1 MPIDDIPELGFA
13 SLAVRA
19 GQRRTFEGEHAEP
32 IFATSSFVF
41 ANAAEA
47 AARFSGTVAG
57 NIYSRFTNPTV
68 RVFQERLA
76 ALEGGET
83 CIATSSGMAAILAT
97 CMALLKSGDHIVS
110 ANSIFGSTISLFTNY
125 LSKFGIATSY
135 VPLSNLAAWEAAIR
149 PETRLFYLE
158 TPSNPL
164 MELADIRALADLA
177 HAHGCLLVVDNCFC
191 TPALQQP
198 FPLGADLVIH
208 SATKYLDGQGRCVGG
223 AVVGDRQRVGV
234 DIYGF
239 LRTAGPTL
247 SPFNAW
253 VFLKGLETLSLRMR
267 AHSESA
273 LHLARWLEAQP
284 AVERVYYPGL
294 PSHPQHELAK
304 RQQSDF
310 GGIVSFELHGGREA
324 AWALIDATQMIS
336 ITANLGDAKTTIT
349 HPATTTHGRLTPQER
364 ETAGIREGLVR
375 ISVGLET
382 VADIQRDLE
391 RGFQRIAS
399 HSDLSATRGE
409 ATDR

>member
-1 MPIDDIPELGFA
+1 MNATDDHSELGFA

-19 GQRRTFEGEHAEP
+19 GQVRTHEGEHAEP
-32 IFATSSFVF
+32 IFLTSSFVF

-47 AARFSGTVAG
+47 AARFSTATG

-76 ALEGGET
+76 ALEGGES
-83 CIATSSGMAAILAT
+83 CIATGSGMAAILAT

-110 ANSIFGSTISLFTNY
+110 ANAVFGTTVSLFNQY
-125 LSKFGIATSY
+125 LGKFGITTTY
-135 VPLSNLAAWEAAIR
+135 VPLSNIDAWAAAIR
-149 PETRLFYLE
+149 PETRLFFLE

-177 HAHGCLLVVDNCFC
+177 HAHNCLLVVDNCFC

-198 FPLGADLVIH
+198 FRLGADLVIH
-208 SATKYLDGQGRCVGG
+208 SGTKYLDGQGRCVGG
-223 AVVGDRQRVGV
+223 AVVGDRQRVGT

-253 VFLKGLETLSLRMR
+253 VFLKGLETLHLRMR
-267 AHSESA
+267 AHSETA
-273 LHLARWLEAQP
+273 LQLARWLEAQP
-284 AVERVYYPGL
+284 AIERVYYPGL

-304 RQQSDF
+304 RQQSGF
-310 GGIVSFELHGGREA
+310 GGIVSFDLRGGREA
-324 AWALIDATQMIS
+324 AWTVIDATRLIS
-336 ITANLGDAKTTIT
+336 ITANLGDAKSTIT

-364 ETAGIREGLVR
+364 EVAGIGEGLVR
-375 ISVGLET
+375 ISAGLED
-382 VADIQRDLE
+382 VVDIQTDLE
-391 RGFQRIAS
+391 RGLR
-399 HSDLSATRGE
+399 LLG
-409 ATDR
+409 